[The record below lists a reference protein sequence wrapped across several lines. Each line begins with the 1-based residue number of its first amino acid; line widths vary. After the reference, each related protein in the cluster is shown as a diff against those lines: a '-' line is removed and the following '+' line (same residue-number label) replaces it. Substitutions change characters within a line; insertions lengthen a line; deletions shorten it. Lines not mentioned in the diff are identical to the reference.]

1 MVGTG
6 VGAGSFENV
15 GGWKYMKKKIRILL
29 VLLLCAF
36 MAFASALS
44 ACSSVH
50 ALETETIEVT
60 GTYKQSD
67 ARSMLDLINTFR
79 SDTENNWYY
88 DSNGEKVY
96 PGALSAYTYDYE
108 LEKIAMQR
116 AMEIAVSFSHTRPD
130 GSSCFTADTSGIM
143 SAENIAWGTRTAENT
158 FVLWQENDQSY
169 SGQGHRRAMLSSDY
183 TAIGIACVQFNGGYF
198 WVQEFGRSSGA
209 SETDAVNGEETVSIS
224 VISSDMTV
232 NNAVEELNEYTEF
245 FDISETK
252 DLPSVKASVT
262 YGSGTFEAYVQPDW
276 TVSSGSSYVTLNGD
290 SVTGRSTGRAVLTG
304 KVGSS
309 SVTYNALVNIYLEDL
324 EYENKVTTASG
335 TAPELPE
342 KAVLIWSDGLR
353 EEKEIVF
360 ESYDESLY
368 KKREGGTFTVK
379 GKAEGVDVDV
389 EVTVTPAAVES
400 IDDVEVIV
408 LQNEEPELPDTVT
421 VHWSNGDESEEKVVW
436 EEKTYG
442 TVGTVKVTGTLENGE
457 TVTAVVTVKKPTQDM
472 YRLYN
477 RNSGEHFYTADSNE
491 KDYLVKAGWTYEG
504 IGWVAPS
511 YSKDPVY
518 RLYNKNAGDHH
529 YTMNKAERDH
539 LISLGWKDE
548 GIGWYSDPNKT
559 VPLYRQ
565 YNPNKFANN
574 HNYTTAKNENDKLI
588 SLGWRGEGIGWYAVG
603 EGKPVVKQ
611 KVQYTPVYY
620 SQRDSR
626 WAYKSYAIQGCS
638 IGSNG
643 CRPTNIA
650 MAFSGILGTAVY
662 PDEVADWLYYNT
674 DQWCTRVKGGSG
686 LAAPM
691 AAEHWGVEC
700 KGLSNPDEIRQALKD
715 GCIIL
720 GDVGRGTFV
729 AGSGS
734 HALTL
739 FGYNEADDTTMVYD
753 SYSTNL
759 NGRYTISSLWNQR
772 STDPDDANGG
782 YLFYAFYK

>member
-1 MVGTG
+1 
-6 VGAGSFENV
+6 
-15 GGWKYMKKKIRILL
+15 MKKTIC
-29 VLLLCAF
+29 LLLSGLMVLNMNGVHVQAEETTDITIDVNYEYSY
-36 MAFASALS
+36 AESIYEQLNQLRS
-44 ACSSVH
+44 EKTSYSSLVYD
-50 ALETETIEVT
+50 ET
-60 GTYKQSD
+60 
-67 ARSMLDLINTFR
+67 L
-79 SDTENNWYY
+79 
-88 DSNGEKVY
+88 GEL
-96 PGALSAYTYDYE
+96 AE
-108 LEKIAMQR
+108 QR
-116 AMEIAVSFSHTRPD
+116 AAELTLSYSNTRPD
-130 GSSCFTADTSGIM
+130 GSKLSDVYEVIGTDAESLSKDTTALLSGKYKAAGVGCAVDSGSRVCAVVYSTSGNDDGFEA
-143 SAENIAWGTRTAENT
+143 SGTVTEPA
-158 FVLWQENDQSY
+158 
-169 SGQGHRRAMLSSDY
+169 A
-183 TAIGIACVQFNGGYF
+183 
-198 WVQEFGRSSGA
+198 
-209 SETDAVNGEETVSIS
+209 IS
-224 VISSDMTV
+224 VISSALMISTESQTLTIALGLNESEELLSSYDAEIVYGSKVLNGKVKAFWTVKEGSEYVSLDQENMTV
-232 NNAVEELNEYTEF
+232 TGIRRGKAILASGKITCNVLVDLDVE
-245 FDISETK
+245 
-252 DLPSVKASVT
+252 SV
-262 YGSGTFEAYVQPDW
+262 
-276 TVSSGSSYVTLNGD
+276 
-290 SVTGRSTGRAVLTG
+290 
-304 KVGSS
+304 
-309 SVTYNALVNIYLEDL
+309 
-324 EYENKVTTASG
+324 EYESSVTTASG
-335 TAPELPE
+335 TAPALPE
-342 KAVLIWSDGLR
+342 KAVLVFNDGSK
-353 EEKEIVF
+353 EEVTI
-360 ESYDESLY
+360 SYDAYDEKLY
-368 KKREGGTFTVK
+368 QARKGGTFTVT
-379 GKAEGVDVDV
+379 GRAGDEEITV
-389 EVTVTPAAVES
+389 EVTVTPAVVES
-400 IDDVEVIV
+400 IDDVEVTT
-408 LQNEEPELPDTVT
+408 LQNQTPELPKTVT